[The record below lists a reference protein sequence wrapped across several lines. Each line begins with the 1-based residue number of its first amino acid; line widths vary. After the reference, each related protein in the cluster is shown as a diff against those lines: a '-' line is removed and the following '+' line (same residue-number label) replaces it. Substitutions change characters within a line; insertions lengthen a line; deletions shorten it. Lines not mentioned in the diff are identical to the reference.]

1 MNQVLIV
8 LPFLHP
14 LEVHVQLVIIQQKE
28 VQHALQSNVTL
39 GYMTATATL
48 WMAVNLALIARR
60 QLQLFKASVQLAA
73 VRRHVQQ

>member
-14 LEVHVQLVIIQQKE
+14 LEVHVQLVIIQQE

-48 WMAVNLALIARR
+48 WMAVNLALIVRR
-60 QLQLFKASVQLAA
+60 QLQLFKARVQLAA